1 MQESSHRKK
10 YFLEVSYYLFVVQMY
25 TNPYFGVSAS
35 VLMSEF
41 KYRDRASIVVDILDT
56 IRSEPKGE
64 TKTGIMR
71 GANLNFEQAN
81 RYLELL
87 VLRGFIKEVD
97 PLGSQELGRYKT
109 TKEGLELVSILERK
123 LVSLR

>member
-1 MQESSHRKK
+1 
-10 YFLEVSYYLFVVQMY
+10 
-25 TNPYFGVSAS
+25 
-35 VLMSEF
+35 MSEF

>member
-1 MQESSHRKK
+1 
-10 YFLEVSYYLFVVQMY
+10 MY
-25 TNPYFGVSAS
+25 TNLYFGVSAS
-35 VLMSEF
+35 ILLSEF

-87 VLRGFIKEVD
+87 VLRGFIKEAD
-97 PLGSQELGRYKT
+97 PLGSQELARYKAT
-109 TKEGLELVSILERK
+109 RKGLELVGILERK
-123 LVSLR
+123 FVSLR

>member
-1 MQESSHRKK
+1 
-10 YFLEVSYYLFVVQMY
+10 
-25 TNPYFGVSAS
+25 
-35 VLMSEF
+35 MSEF

-87 VLRGFIKEVD
+87 VLRGFIREVD